1 MKLYN
6 KKLSSMADLEREKRR
21 LQKEK
26 ELLEE
31 EGITSFDEIV
41 SAVGSSNALGGKLPL
56 IVNIASRVA
65 PLAGTFAGPIINL
78 VQNWFANRAEEKED
92 EHHKT
97 DDASEK
103 GDSKIKSTL
112 FSVGR
117 EIIGSYLKWKAVELS
132 YHGIKLIVKKQ
143 KSKKNS
149 KNKA

>member
-6 KKLSSMADLEREKRR
+6 KNLSSMADLEREKRR

-31 EGITSFDEIV
+31 EGIISFDEV
-41 SAVGSSNALGGKLPL
+41 VAAVGSSNALGGKLPL
-56 IVNIASRVA
+56 IVSIASRVA
-65 PLAGTFAGPIINL
+65 PLVGTFAGPIVNV
-78 VQNWFANRAEEKED
+78 VQNLFTNRAGKNESERLEA
-92 EHHKT
+92 

-103 GDSKIKSTL
+103 GNSKIKGTL
-112 FSVGR
+112 FSLGR
-117 EIIGSYLKWKAVELS
+117 EIVGSYLKWKAVELS

-143 KSKKNS
+143 KGKKSN